1 MSKRNIVKPT
11 GLKGTEKLSRMKQ
24 LMGVT
29 PINESINRSVIELT
43 KNGPDGNIYA
53 IVREN
58 QEYYIKSCKNKKNVI
73 SEDFKYIGGLQNKKS
88 KSYPSYAKAIKHL
101 NLKFISLNEAHS
113 KSGNINTFE
122 NDNILD
128 EHHAIATDKAFS
140 ETKPMDKN
148 ISKEYIVNKKGS
160 KLSYDNKKGKE
171 KDGFGDNVADK
182 DAIDELEDVKLNETE
197 RLIDKFL
204 VESILDGD
212 LENKIFEYMSIIKG
226 MRPFGMGQ
234 KRNWTEV
241 KRSEI
246 FKDMHGEWDMD
257 ISDEDK
263 IKYEEL
269 DFEGLNKLTSQF
281 LEIVNALDEVDET
294 SYDSFKQ
301 LQSVLDEFR
310 LNRMQFESQL
320 MSIRYLHKE
329 MWGNVGSENRSGYDS
344 REGTYPGNWF
354 IELSSQ
360 LAQKLNEVVYK
371 IEKDINYNFKRRKDE
386 DHIRENTTKETLT
399 VGKLNN
405 YITEMFDDD
414 EYDHISHA
422 KQSGESSYMDMI
434 WNTPGVVEKAKKTA
448 ATVTGVPWDT
458 LHSEEKD
465 IFLLDAFEN
474 SDSGIDEMID
484 EPTHPDYF
492 DKEDLPPEELQNV
505 WDEEAENR
513 EKQEDERW
521 EEEKAEAD
529 ADAYLSSV
537 EAHED
542 PDHVQSEYGFG
553 ESILKKGSIVERL
566 SGILKKKGL
575 TEHTKPTT
583 GLFEDEEDGYNLDEE
598 TSYKIKL
605 DAPSSE
611 PDFDASDEEE
621 DFSLDSLEDSDEGSD
636 NDKPFDDDE
645 PFDPG
650 VEADEE
656 EDPEKFIQQ
665 LAGKIGTSLRTYTKD
680 NGEPDFDLEKYV
692 INSVISATHTAEMD
706 KSDQKDI
713 IEKIKTSGDEDEDED
728 LGDDEFDDDLGGDDE
743 DLGGEEDEDLGDDE
757 DGDTEENLEEMYK
770 MANVYESFQSKNLD
784 KSKKSRIIVNKGKI
798 EHLIKKHI

>member
-113 KSGNINTFE
+113 KSGNINTFK

-128 EHHAIATDKAFS
+128 EHHAIAPNKAFS

-148 ISKEYIVNKKGS
+148 ISKEYIVNKKGA

-197 RLIDKFL
+197 NFIDKFL
-204 VESILDGD
+204 V
-212 LENKIFEYMSIIKG
+212 
-226 MRPFGMGQ
+226 
-234 KRNWTEV
+234 
-241 KRSEI
+241 
-246 FKDMHGEWDMD
+246 
-257 ISDEDK
+257 
-263 IKYEEL
+263 
-269 DFEGLNKLTSQF
+269 
-281 LEIVNALDEVDET
+281 
-294 SYDSFKQ
+294 
-301 LQSVLDEFR
+301 
-310 LNRMQFESQL
+310 
-320 MSIRYLHKE
+320 
-329 MWGNVGSENRSGYDS
+329 
-344 REGTYPGNWF
+344 
-354 IELSSQ
+354 
-360 LAQKLNEVVYK
+360 
-371 IEKDINYNFKRRKDE
+371 
-386 DHIRENTTKETLT
+386 ENTTKETLT

-405 YITEMFDDD
+405 YITEMIDDD
-414 EYDHISHA
+414 EYDPISYA
-422 KQSGESSYMDMI
+422 KQSGEREQI
-434 WNTPGVVEKAKKTA
+434 ENLHNNEELIA
-448 ATVTGVPWDT
+448 AAIEEVGGKDIWDT
-458 LHSEEKD
+458 LSSEEKEIVFFD
-465 IFLLDAFEN
+465 VQH
-474 SDSGIDEMID
+474 SGIDE
-484 EPTHPDYF
+484 PPF
-492 DKEDLPPEELQNV
+492 DD
-505 WDEEAENR
+505 DEEI
-513 EKQEDERW
+513 
-521 EEEKAEAD
+521 EAD
-529 ADAYLSSV
+529 WMQNYQKDEFEGMGPLD
-537 EAHED
+537 E
-542 PDHVQSEYGFG
+542 
-553 ESILKKGSIVERL
+553 SIVERL
-566 SGILKKKGL
+566 SGILKKKRL
-575 TEHTKPTT
+575 TEYKKPSKGT
-583 GLFEDEEDGYNLDEE
+583 GLFQEEEDGYIDEE

-605 DAPSSE
+605 DAPSGE

-713 IEKIKTSGDEDEDED
+713 IEKIKTSGDEDED
-728 LGDDEFDDDLGGDDE
+728 LGDDEFNDDLGGDDEDLGGDDE
-743 DLGGEEDEDLGDDE
+743 DLGGEED
-757 DGDTEENLEEMYK
+757 GDTEENLEEMFK

-784 KSKKSRIIVNKGKI
+784 KSKKSRIIVNKSKI
-798 EHLIKKHI
+798 EHLIQKHI

>member
-29 PINESINRSVIELT
+29 PINESVNRSVIELT

-113 KSGNINTFE
+113 KSGNINTFK

-128 EHHAIATDKAFS
+128 EHHAIAPNKAFS

-197 RLIDKFL
+197 NFIDKFL
-204 VESILDGD
+204 VE
-212 LENKIFEYMSIIKG
+212 
-226 MRPFGMGQ
+226 
-234 KRNWTEV
+234 
-241 KRSEI
+241 
-246 FKDMHGEWDMD
+246 
-257 ISDEDK
+257 
-263 IKYEEL
+263 
-269 DFEGLNKLTSQF
+269 
-281 LEIVNALDEVDET
+281 
-294 SYDSFKQ
+294 
-301 LQSVLDEFR
+301 
-310 LNRMQFESQL
+310 
-320 MSIRYLHKE
+320 
-329 MWGNVGSENRSGYDS
+329 
-344 REGTYPGNWF
+344 
-354 IELSSQ
+354 
-360 LAQKLNEVVYK
+360 
-371 IEKDINYNFKRRKDE
+371 
-386 DHIRENTTKETLT
+386 NTTKEILT

-405 YITEMFDDD
+405 YITEMIDDD
-414 EYDHISHA
+414 EYDPISYA
-422 KQSGESSYMDMI
+422 KQSGEREQI
-434 WNTPGVVEKAKKTA
+434 ENLHNNEELIA
-448 ATVTGVPWDT
+448 AAIEEVGGKDIWDT
-458 LHSEEKD
+458 LSSEEKEIVFFD
-465 IFLLDAFEN
+465 VQH
-474 SDSGIDEMID
+474 SGIDEPPFD
-484 EPTHPDYF
+484 D
-492 DKEDLPPEELQNV
+492 DKEI
-505 WDEEAENR
+505 
-513 EKQEDERW
+513 
-521 EEEKAEAD
+521 EAD
-529 ADAYLSSV
+529 WMQNYQKDEFEGMGPLD
-537 EAHED
+537 E
-542 PDHVQSEYGFG
+542 
-553 ESILKKGSIVERL
+553 SIVERL
-566 SGILKKKGL
+566 SGILKKKRL
-575 TEHTKPTT
+575 TEYTKPQRT
-583 GLFEDEEDGYNLDEE
+583 GLFREEEDGYNDLDEE

-757 DGDTEENLEEMYK
+757 DGDTEENLEEQVFFENELGVERSGALDTLISETGLDYDAVKDILLRVDDKDMFIEYVLMQAEHQGLEWNYRWDVHVSDLFDK
-770 MANVYESFQSKNLD
+770 HHNVYESFQAKNLEEMFNMGN
-784 KSKKSRIIVNKGKI
+784 VF
-798 EHLIKKHI
+798 KHIHLKKKLK

>member
-128 EHHAIATDKAFS
+128 ENAQIFNVFDYKSKKMVGTFQYGKGFIVGPQGEELGYSNRPTSIPNGTKMEKSKDQLGMIGTGRDVNEHHAIAPNKGFS

-148 ISKEYIVNKKGS
+148 ISKEYIVNKKGV

-204 VESILDGD
+204 VEALNEELSDDDTVLYDDQHLRTFVEKLAPRINDIL
-212 LENKIFEYMSIIKG
+212 IMSEK
-226 MRPFGMGQ
+226 
-234 KRNWTEV
+234 WVE
-241 KRSEI
+241 S
-246 FKDMHGEWDMD
+246 
-257 ISDEDK
+257 SDPK
-263 IKYEEL
+263 IKEIAEKMEDLGEDTMAWFTAEDVDRRNMDFHVEL
-269 DFEGLNKLTSQF
+269 EKRAGNFKAEVAEY
-281 LEIVNALDEVDET
+281 LE
-294 SYDSFKQ
+294 
-301 LQSVLDEFR
+301 
-310 LNRMQFESQL
+310 
-320 MSIRYLHKE
+320 
-329 MWGNVGSENRSGYDS
+329 GSEWMKGQDKY
-344 REGTYPGNWF
+344 
-354 IELSSQ
+354 ELEDYLTNVMKVAWDIRQYAIKKVNILNNNPSTSDNY
-360 LAQKLNEVVYK
+360 LKKL
-371 IEKDINYNFKRRKDE
+371 
-386 DHIRENTTKETLT
+386 RENATKETLT

-405 YITEMFDDD
+405 YITEMFD

-422 KQSGESSYMDMI
+422 KQSGEREQI
-434 WNTPGVVEKAKKTA
+434 ENLHNNEELIA
-448 ATVTGVPWDT
+448 AAIEEVGGKDIWDT
-458 LHSEEKD
+458 LSSEEKEIVFFD
-465 IFLLDAFEN
+465 VQH
-474 SDSGIDEMID
+474 SGIDE
-484 EPTHPDYF
+484 PTL
-492 DKEDLPPEELQNV
+492 E
-505 WDEEAENR
+505 DEEGI
-513 EKQEDERW
+513 
-521 EEEKAEAD
+521 EAD
-529 ADAYLSSV
+529 WMQNYQKDEFEGMGPLD
-537 EAHED
+537 E
-542 PDHVQSEYGFG
+542 
-553 ESILKKGSIVERL
+553 SIVERL

-575 TEHTKPTT
+575 TEQLST
-583 GLFEDEEDGYNLDEE
+583 GLFQEEEGGYVDLDEE

-611 PDFDASDEEE
+611 PDFDTSDEEE
-621 DFSLDSLEDSDEGSD
+621 DFSLDSREDSDEGSD

-728 LGDDEFDDDLGGDDE
+728 LGDDEFDEDLGGD
-743 DLGGEEDEDLGDDE
+743 EDEDLGDDE
-757 DGDTEENLEEMYK
+757 DGDTEENLEEMFK
-770 MANVYESFQSKNLD
+770 MGNVF
-784 KSKKSRIIVNKGKI
+784 
-798 EHLIKKHI
+798 KHIHLKKKLK

>member
-58 QEYYIKSCKNKKNVI
+58 QEYYIKSCKNKENVI

-113 KSGNINTFE
+113 KSGNINTFK
-122 NDNILD
+122 NDNVLD

-204 VESILDGD
+204 VEALNEELSDDDTVLYDDQHLRTFVEKLVPKINDIL
-212 LENKIFEYMSIIKG
+212 IMSEK
-226 MRPFGMGQ
+226 
-234 KRNWTEV
+234 WVE
-241 KRSEI
+241 S
-246 FKDMHGEWDMD
+246 
-257 ISDEDK
+257 SDPK
-263 IKYEEL
+263 IKEIAEKMEDLGEDTMAWFTAEDVDRRSMDFHVEL
-269 DFEGLNKLTSQF
+269 EKRAGNFKAEVAEY
-281 LEIVNALDEVDET
+281 LE
-294 SYDSFKQ
+294 
-301 LQSVLDEFR
+301 
-310 LNRMQFESQL
+310 
-320 MSIRYLHKE
+320 
-329 MWGNVGSENRSGYDS
+329 GSEWMKGQDKYELEDYLANVMEVAWDIRQYAIKKVNILNNNPSTSDS
-344 REGTYPGNWF
+344 Y
-354 IELSSQ
+354 LK
-360 LAQKLNEVVYK
+360 KL
-371 IEKDINYNFKRRKDE
+371 
-386 DHIRENTTKETLT
+386 RENTTKETLT

-414 EYDHISHA
+414 DSLSEAEYPDDFDYDDKYDYSHDDDY
-422 KQSGESSYMDMI
+422 SGEADYD
-434 WNTPGVVEKAKKTA
+434 PE
-448 ATVTGVPWDT
+448 
-458 LHSEEKD
+458 SEHEY
-465 IFLLDAFEN
+465 
-474 SDSGIDEMID
+474 
-484 EPTHPDYF
+484 P
-492 DKEDLPPEELQNV
+492 
-505 WDEEAENR
+505 DEEEI
-513 EKQEDERW
+513 
-521 EEEKAEAD
+521 EAD
-529 ADAYLSSV
+529 WM
-537 EAHED
+537 
-542 PDHVQSEYGFG
+542 QSYQKDEFEGMG
-553 ESILKKGSIVERL
+553 PLDESIVERL
-566 SGILKKKGL
+566 SGILKKKRL
-575 TEHTKPTT
+575 TEYTEPQST
-583 GLFEDEEDGYNLDEE
+583 GLFKEEENGYIDEE

-713 IEKIKTSGDEDEDED
+713 IEKIKTSGDEGEDED
-728 LGDDEFDDDLGGDDE
+728 LGGDEFDE
-743 DLGGEEDEDLGDDE
+743 DLGGDDEDLGDDE
-757 DGDTEENLEEMYK
+757 DGDTEENLEEMFK

-798 EHLIKKHI
+798 EHLIKKHK

>member
-113 KSGNINTFE
+113 KSGNINTFK

-128 EHHAIATDKAFS
+128 EHHAIAPNKAFS

-148 ISKEYIVNKKGS
+148 ISKEYIVNKKGA

-197 RLIDKFL
+197 NFIDNFL
-204 VESILDGD
+204 V
-212 LENKIFEYMSIIKG
+212 
-226 MRPFGMGQ
+226 
-234 KRNWTEV
+234 
-241 KRSEI
+241 
-246 FKDMHGEWDMD
+246 
-257 ISDEDK
+257 
-263 IKYEEL
+263 
-269 DFEGLNKLTSQF
+269 
-281 LEIVNALDEVDET
+281 
-294 SYDSFKQ
+294 
-301 LQSVLDEFR
+301 
-310 LNRMQFESQL
+310 
-320 MSIRYLHKE
+320 
-329 MWGNVGSENRSGYDS
+329 
-344 REGTYPGNWF
+344 
-354 IELSSQ
+354 
-360 LAQKLNEVVYK
+360 
-371 IEKDINYNFKRRKDE
+371 
-386 DHIRENTTKETLT
+386 ENTTKETLT

-405 YITEMFDDD
+405 YITEMIDDD

-492 DKEDLPPEELQNV
+492 DNEDLPPKELQNV
-505 WDEEAENR
+505 WDEEDAENR
-513 EKQEDERW
+513 EKQEDEWW
-521 EEEKAEAD
+521 EEHAEEMRAD
-529 ADAYLSSV
+529 TDINLQKDMGPLD
-537 EAHED
+537 E
-542 PDHVQSEYGFG
+542 
-553 ESILKKGSIVERL
+553 SIVERL
-566 SGILKKKGL
+566 SGILKKKRL
-575 TEHTKPTT
+575 TEQLST
-583 GLFEDEEDGYNLDEE
+583 GLFEDEEDGYNDLDEE

-713 IEKIKTSGDEDEDED
+713 IEKIKTSGDEDEEED
-728 LGDDEFDDDLGGDDE
+728 LGDDEFGDDLGGDDE

-757 DGDTEENLEEMYK
+757 DGGTEENLEEMFN
-770 MANVYESFQSKNLD
+770 MGNVF
-784 KSKKSRIIVNKGKI
+784 
-798 EHLIKKHI
+798 KHIHLKKKLK

>member
-113 KSGNINTFE
+113 KSGNINTFK

-128 EHHAIATDKAFS
+128 EHHAI
-140 ETKPMDKN
+140 
-148 ISKEYIVNKKGS
+148 SKEYIVNKKGA

-197 RLIDKFL
+197 NFIDKFL
-204 VESILDGD
+204 V
-212 LENKIFEYMSIIKG
+212 
-226 MRPFGMGQ
+226 
-234 KRNWTEV
+234 
-241 KRSEI
+241 
-246 FKDMHGEWDMD
+246 
-257 ISDEDK
+257 
-263 IKYEEL
+263 
-269 DFEGLNKLTSQF
+269 
-281 LEIVNALDEVDET
+281 
-294 SYDSFKQ
+294 
-301 LQSVLDEFR
+301 
-310 LNRMQFESQL
+310 
-320 MSIRYLHKE
+320 
-329 MWGNVGSENRSGYDS
+329 
-344 REGTYPGNWF
+344 
-354 IELSSQ
+354 
-360 LAQKLNEVVYK
+360 
-371 IEKDINYNFKRRKDE
+371 
-386 DHIRENTTKETLT
+386 ENTTKETLT

-405 YITEMFDDD
+405 YITEMIDDD
-414 EYDHISHA
+414 EYDPISYA
-422 KQSGESSYMDMI
+422 KQSGEREQI
-434 WNTPGVVEKAKKTA
+434 ENLHNNEELIA
-448 ATVTGVPWDT
+448 AAIEEVGGKDIWDT
-458 LHSEEKD
+458 LSSEEKEIVFFD
-465 IFLLDAFEN
+465 VQH
-474 SDSGIDEMID
+474 SGIDE
-484 EPTHPDYF
+484 PPF
-492 DKEDLPPEELQNV
+492 DD
-505 WDEEAENR
+505 DEEI
-513 EKQEDERW
+513 
-521 EEEKAEAD
+521 EAD
-529 ADAYLSSV
+529 WMQNYQKDEFEGMGPLD
-537 EAHED
+537 E
-542 PDHVQSEYGFG
+542 
-553 ESILKKGSIVERL
+553 SIVERL
-566 SGILKKKGL
+566 SGILKKKRL
-575 TEHTKPTT
+575 TEYTKPQST
-583 GLFEDEEDGYNLDEE
+583 GLFQEEEDGYIDLDEE

-605 DAPSSE
+605 DAPSGE

-713 IEKIKTSGDEDEDED
+713 IEKIKTSGDEDED
-728 LGDDEFDDDLGGDDE
+728 LGDDEFNDDLGGDDEDLGGDDE
-743 DLGGEEDEDLGDDE
+743 DLGGEED
-757 DGDTEENLEEMYK
+757 GDTEENLEEMFK

-784 KSKKSRIIVNKGKI
+784 KSKKSRIIVNKSKI
-798 EHLIKKHI
+798 EHLIQKHI

>member
-24 LMGVT
+24 LMRVT

-128 EHHAIATDKAFS
+128 EHHAIAPNKAFS

-148 ISKEYIVNKKGS
+148 ISKEYIVNKKGA

-197 RLIDKFL
+197 NFIDNFL
-204 VESILDGD
+204 V
-212 LENKIFEYMSIIKG
+212 
-226 MRPFGMGQ
+226 
-234 KRNWTEV
+234 
-241 KRSEI
+241 
-246 FKDMHGEWDMD
+246 
-257 ISDEDK
+257 
-263 IKYEEL
+263 
-269 DFEGLNKLTSQF
+269 
-281 LEIVNALDEVDET
+281 
-294 SYDSFKQ
+294 
-301 LQSVLDEFR
+301 
-310 LNRMQFESQL
+310 
-320 MSIRYLHKE
+320 
-329 MWGNVGSENRSGYDS
+329 
-344 REGTYPGNWF
+344 
-354 IELSSQ
+354 
-360 LAQKLNEVVYK
+360 
-371 IEKDINYNFKRRKDE
+371 
-386 DHIRENTTKETLT
+386 ENTTKETLT

-405 YITEMFDDD
+405 YITEM
-414 EYDHISHA
+414 
-422 KQSGESSYMDMI
+422 
-434 WNTPGVVEKAKKTA
+434 
-448 ATVTGVPWDT
+448 
-458 LHSEEKD
+458 
-465 IFLLDAFEN
+465 
-474 SDSGIDEMID
+474 IDEMID

-492 DKEDLPPEELQNV
+492 NKEDLPPEELQNV
-505 WDEEAENR
+505 WDEEDAENR
-513 EKQEDERW
+513 EKQEDEWW

-529 ADAYLSSV
+529 ADAYLSSL

-542 PDHVQSEYGFG
+542 RYHVPFEYGFG

-566 SGILKKKGL
+566 SGILKKKRL
-575 TEHTKPTT
+575 TEQLST
-583 GLFEDEEDGYNLDEE
+583 GLFEDEEDGYNDLDEE

-728 LGDDEFDDDLGGDDE
+728 LGDDEFNDDLGGDDE
-743 DLGGEEDEDLGDDE
+743 DLGDDE
-757 DGDTEENLEEMYK
+757 DGNTEENLDEMFN
-770 MANVYESFQSKNLD
+770 MGNVF
-784 KSKKSRIIVNKGKI
+784 
-798 EHLIKKHI
+798 KHIHLKKKLK

>member
-113 KSGNINTFE
+113 KSGNINTFK

-128 EHHAIATDKAFS
+128 EHHAIAPNKAFS

-148 ISKEYIVNKKGS
+148 ISKEYIVNKKGA

-197 RLIDKFL
+197 NFIDNFL
-204 VESILDGD
+204 V
-212 LENKIFEYMSIIKG
+212 
-226 MRPFGMGQ
+226 
-234 KRNWTEV
+234 
-241 KRSEI
+241 
-246 FKDMHGEWDMD
+246 
-257 ISDEDK
+257 
-263 IKYEEL
+263 
-269 DFEGLNKLTSQF
+269 
-281 LEIVNALDEVDET
+281 
-294 SYDSFKQ
+294 
-301 LQSVLDEFR
+301 
-310 LNRMQFESQL
+310 
-320 MSIRYLHKE
+320 
-329 MWGNVGSENRSGYDS
+329 
-344 REGTYPGNWF
+344 
-354 IELSSQ
+354 
-360 LAQKLNEVVYK
+360 
-371 IEKDINYNFKRRKDE
+371 
-386 DHIRENTTKETLT
+386 ENTTKETLT

-405 YITEMFDDD
+405 YITEM
-414 EYDHISHA
+414 
-422 KQSGESSYMDMI
+422 
-434 WNTPGVVEKAKKTA
+434 
-448 ATVTGVPWDT
+448 
-458 LHSEEKD
+458 
-465 IFLLDAFEN
+465 
-474 SDSGIDEMID
+474 IDEMID

-492 DKEDLPPEELQNV
+492 NKEDLPPEELQNV
-505 WDEEAENR
+505 WDEEDAENR

-521 EEEKAEAD
+521 EEEKADTYINLQKDEFEGMGPLD
-529 ADAYLSSV
+529 
-537 EAHED
+537 E
-542 PDHVQSEYGFG
+542 
-553 ESILKKGSIVERL
+553 SIVERL
-566 SGILKKKGL
+566 SGILKKKRL
-575 TEHTKPTT
+575 TEQLST
-583 GLFEDEEDGYNLDEE
+583 GLFEDEEDGYNDLDEE

-713 IEKIKTSGDEDEDED
+713 IEKIKTSGDEDEEED
-728 LGDDEFDDDLGGDDE
+728 LGDDEFGDDLGGDDE

-757 DGDTEENLEEMYK
+757 DGGTEENLEEMFN
-770 MANVYESFQSKNLD
+770 MGNVF
-784 KSKKSRIIVNKGKI
+784 
-798 EHLIKKHI
+798 KHIHLKKKLK

>member
-128 EHHAIATDKAFS
+128 EHHAIAPNKAFS

-197 RLIDKFL
+197 NFIDKFL
-204 VESILDGD
+204 VESL
-212 LENKIFEYMSIIKG
+212 N
-226 MRPFGMGQ
+226 
-234 KRNWTEV
+234 
-241 KRSEI
+241 
-246 FKDMHGEWDMD
+246 
-257 ISDEDK
+257 
-263 IKYEEL
+263 EEL
-269 DFEGLNKLTSQF
+269 SD
-281 LEIVNALDEVDET
+281 
-294 SYDSFKQ
+294 
-301 LQSVLDEFR
+301 
-310 LNRMQFESQL
+310 
-320 MSIRYLHKE
+320 
-329 MWGNVGSENRSGYDS
+329 
-344 REGTYPGNWF
+344 
-354 IELSSQ
+354 
-360 LAQKLNEVVYK
+360 
-371 IEKDINYNFKRRKDE
+371 
-386 DHIRENTTKETLT
+386 ENTTKEILT

-405 YITEMFDDD
+405 YITEMIDDD

-492 DKEDLPPEELQNV
+492 DNEDLPPKELQNV
-505 WDEEAENR
+505 WDAENR

-542 PDHVQSEYGFG
+542 QDHVQSEYGFG

-575 TEHTKPTT
+575 TEQLTT
-583 GLFEDEEDGYNLDEE
+583 GLFEDEEDGYNDLDEE

-713 IEKIKTSGDEDEDED
+713 IEKIKTSGDEDEEED

-743 DLGGEEDEDLGDDE
+743 DLGGDEDEDLGDDE
-757 DGDTEENLEEMYK
+757 DGDTEENLEEMFN
-770 MANVYESFQSKNLD
+770 MGNVF
-784 KSKKSRIIVNKGKI
+784 
-798 EHLIKKHI
+798 KHIHLKKN